1 MQKEMLNV
9 YVYYDEDASTDLYH
23 IHLNLCFHLHTRNEA
38 AFLSF
43 RLRYATILIH
53 IFLFQKNIKI
63 RNSDKAF

>member
-38 AFLSF
+38 AFSSIL
-43 RLRYATILIH
+43 LKYATILIH
-53 IFLFQKNIKI
+53 ICLFEKNMQLASKL
-63 RNSDKAF
+63 K

>member
-43 RLRYATILIH
+43 GLRYATILIH
-53 IFLFQKNIKI
+53 IFL
-63 RNSDKAF
+63 

>member
-38 AFLSF
+38 AFLSIL
-43 RLRYATILIH
+43 LRYATILIH
-53 IFLFQKNIKI
+53 IFLFKQKE
-63 RNSDKAF
+63 